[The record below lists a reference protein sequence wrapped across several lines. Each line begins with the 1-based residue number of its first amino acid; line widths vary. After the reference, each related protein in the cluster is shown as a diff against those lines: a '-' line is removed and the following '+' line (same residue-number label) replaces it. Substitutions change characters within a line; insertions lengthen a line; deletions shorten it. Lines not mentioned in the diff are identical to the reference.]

1 MPRVQQSGDWYPGKR
16 DKSYRYNFDKI
27 FKQGDYIE
35 VDKCKCDICTC
46 TDYKAYQGEVKVIRG
61 NIKHEAE
68 QVLLKKGEIS

>member
-46 TDYKAYQGEVKVIRG
+46 T
-61 NIKHEAE
+61 IKHEAE